1 MLVLADRLFRK
12 VTLRTLR
19 YFQREKKV
27 LEQSISK
34 AADKVTLK
42 RIREMTF
49 VNAKEILGIIYSSK
63 SGNTRLKWRQTRKK
77 IGKVQGDASSNA
89 LVNMVE
95 SGVLTQEWVDNYL
108 RASHSRKT
116 SQNIDQ
122 PLPSAPWCC
131 CRTYHFSFNTIIIIP
146 QLLNLS
152 LPRLRLQ
159 RILRLPIANKY
170 PTVVNQDINPL
181 DRDDCSMIVKEVKGS
196 EGKAYFLIP
205 QDADDLFI
213 IRRILSRDDL
223 VVAGT
228 TRVIKQEKKYSRPDR
243 GRANQRQSVASS

>member
-1 MLVLADRLFRK
+1 MVVIETTSSLESFRK
-12 VTLRTLR
+12 FIIVSTCRSFIPESYLKD
-19 YFQREKKV
+19 FEVFPERE
-27 LEQSISK
+27 EGPGAIYIE

-116 SQNIDQ
+116 SHIEHSLQSAAAEPSNPHSTSSTSQTQ
-122 PLPSAPWCC
+122 PTSPS
-131 CRTYHFSFNTIIIIP
+131 SSSN
-146 QLLNLS
+146 S
-152 LPRLRLQ
+152 
-159 RILRLPIANKY
+159 
-170 PTVVNQDINPL
+170 PTSKSQ
-181 DRDDCSMIVKEVKGS
+181 
-196 EGKAYFLIP
+196 
-205 QDADDLFI
+205 
-213 IRRILSRDDL
+213 
-223 VVAGT
+223 
-228 TRVIKQEKKYSRPDR
+228 
-243 GRANQRQSVASS
+243 